1 MRAVIS
7 SSRSSGNG
15 GSNSGFMAMIMS
27 FMGVPSAAPRPAPR
41 PPPPQPVRVRVHVPA
56 AVGCP
61 VAGLEVDVE
70 AGEAVGAMVAVVTP
84 CVLRGAEPPADLA
97 GKAVIAGMGLI
108 IAFFERFAFI
118 FPIHGRSS

>member
-1 MRAVIS
+1 
-7 SSRSSGNG
+7 
-15 GSNSGFMAMIMS
+15 
-27 FMGVPSAAPRPAPR
+27 MGLSSAATRLELKRPAAAAAVDDGPFPALAHPDR
-41 PPPPQPVRVRVHVPA
+41 DRVHDPA

-70 AGEAVGAMVAVVTP
+70 AGEAVGTVVAVVTP

-108 IAFFERFAFI
+108 IAFFRTFCVC
-118 FPIHGRSS
+118 FPDSWWILLKIES